1 MSDRMHDAEIDAL
14 AAALQRHDPEPYM
27 PGTFEDERYYREYA
41 AAIIAS
47 GLRVMPPA
55 KTSIDATEETPK

>member
-1 MSDRMHDAEIDAL
+1 MPSAEIDAL

-47 GLRVMPPA
+47 GLRVMPPV
-55 KTSIDATEETPK
+55 ETDN

>member
-1 MSDRMHDAEIDAL
+1 MSSVENDAL

-47 GLRVMPPA
+47 GLRVMPPV
-55 KTSIDATEETPK
+55 ETDN

>member
-1 MSDRMHDAEIDAL
+1 
-14 AAALQRHDPEPYM
+14 M

-55 KTSIDATEETPK
+55 KTSIDATEETP